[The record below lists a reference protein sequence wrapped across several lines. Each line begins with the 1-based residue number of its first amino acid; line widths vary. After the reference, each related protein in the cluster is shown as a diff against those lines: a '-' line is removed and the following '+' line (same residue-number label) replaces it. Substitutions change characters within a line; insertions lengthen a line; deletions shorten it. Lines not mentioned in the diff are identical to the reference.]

1 MHVLI
6 AGVKSSTPMIL
17 LVLSA
22 YDHIKMEQ
30 CRRLAN
36 HLIVNWLTVIS
47 QSITMVDIL
56 LHCHQAGRGDLM
68 QHQGKRI
75 ILITTLEL
83 QPGIINVQINLG
95 RDLTWHLTSSRDQQL
110 YLLCLRWLI
119 FSFSPAISTQH
130 FIQVRKLCT
139 TSSSQ

>member
-1 MHVLI
+1 MV
-6 AGVKSSTPMIL
+6 
-17 LVLSA
+17 
-22 YDHIKMEQ
+22 
-30 CRRLAN
+30 
-36 HLIVNWLTVIS
+36 
-47 QSITMVDIL
+47 VDIL
-56 LHCHQAGRGDLM
+56 LHCHRAGRSDLM
-68 QHQGKRI
+68 QQQGK
-75 ILITTLEL
+75 
-83 QPGIINVQINLG
+83 INLG

>member
-1 MHVLI
+1 
-6 AGVKSSTPMIL
+6 
-17 LVLSA
+17 
-22 YDHIKMEQ
+22 
-30 CRRLAN
+30 
-36 HLIVNWLTVIS
+36 
-47 QSITMVDIL
+47 MVDIL

-95 RDLTWHLTSSRDQQL
+95 RDQQL